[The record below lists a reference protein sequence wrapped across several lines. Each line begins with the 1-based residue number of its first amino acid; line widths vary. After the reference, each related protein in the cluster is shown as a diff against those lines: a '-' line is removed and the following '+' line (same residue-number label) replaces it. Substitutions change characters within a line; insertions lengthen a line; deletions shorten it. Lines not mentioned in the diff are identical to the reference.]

1 MKIMTE
7 NIQARSMTMN
17 TQAMIDR
24 LQSLNQD
31 DLLDR
36 VADALAHIDEV
47 QTARDWIDSI
57 HEADERLF
65 EQVLDAISDSYERAT
80 GEWEDDDDGNMVMLL
95 RCDWCENSDDFL
107 DMDTKVSDN
116 EYSCSICLRTLI
128 LNGGE
133 EE

>member
-57 HEADERLF
+57 HEADERLY
-65 EQVLDAISDSYERAT
+65 EQVLDTISDSYQRAT
-80 GEWEDDDDGNMVMLL
+80 GEWEEDDDGNMVMLL
-95 RCDWCENSDDFL
+95 RCGWCEDSDDFL
-107 DMDTKVSDN
+107 EMDTKLSAT
-116 EYSCSICLRTLI
+116 EFSCSICKRTI
-128 LNGGE
+128 TVGE